1 MDILP
6 LELLHTIA
14 QDVRGHSDIRNLR
27 LVSKSLNSVATP
39 LAFRVIVVHDSVKSA
54 NAVSFLQSCDESI
67 TSLVH
72 EVVFR
77 GDPEGSVELAG
88 EAETS
93 GEAGREALR
102 IVFSGLNRFCNL
114 QNLRLDFHDNYEE
127 WDEPTHYLL
136 LQKDIFT
143 ALASSPPP
151 LLASLALIDMIAVPD
166 DIYAQEDFHRVFRS
180 LKTLEISVLCNA
192 DLEGVYCD
200 EVLGEFWDQSVPHMV
215 RSATAVTAL
224 TIRSDLRVGALPAM
238 TFDMFLPHLSSL
250 VLHKFVLH
258 DAVEFIL
265 DHKATLTRLELHDCS
280 IDGGLEGDIPR
291 PWHAVFALFE
301 AELGALRDF
310 VFESESDWRFEY
322 TREDPGFGH
331 VPFDDPEEDAEF
343 LGKGLDGPALESLVA
358 VVESRRRGRH
368 TDDVQITTFQG

>member
-14 QDVRGHSDIRNLR
+14 QDVRGHSDICNLR

-102 IVFSGLNRFCNL
+102 IVL
-114 QNLRLDFHDNYEE
+114 QPPNLRLDFHDNYEE

-151 LLASLALIDMIAVPD
+151 LLASLALIDMIA
-166 DIYAQEDFHRVFRS
+166 EDFHRVFRS

-200 EVLGEFWDQSVPHMV
+200 EVLGDFWDQSVPHMV